1 MSERSEIEVFQEL
14 EGLCKQPGII
24 DVVAFLC
31 FKDTFIHANEG
42 KIDAEVMAQQYD
54 RSKLSRTELS
64 TLVGLVCKHGCIEKA
79 LNIKELGMYASQ
91 IYSLFEELH
100 STFYN
105 ASDFKEL
112 LENKVLPNKILSSGI
127 FMREAI
133 FYAGEGVYKHQY
145 RDLSQIRY
153 QADNTWLKN
162 NKGFLIEH
170 ATEVITAIEQFQLDN
185 INSHVSAA
193 KSLYLAS
200 YLPIFKFTA
209 QALTNYSILPIGI
222 ITAVISA
229 LSAIPSEGMSEFNSV
244 DDFNHRN
251 AFPIIQLDNN
261 VFITLQSYSLW
272 EALYESPF
280 FWFNQ
285 DKSYLTTASK
295 HRGEF
300 TEDFTAQ
307 RLVEVF
313 GEENVYTNIDIFEGK
328 NKTGEIDVL
337 VTFGH
342 VAFVI
347 QAKSK
352 KLTIPARKGNS
363 NQLKSDFK
371 KAVQDAYN
379 QAFSCAE
386 LLQKQGVTFKHSNG
400 DILKLEQNYKTIFPF
415 CVISDYYPALASQAR
430 QFLDFEITEQI
441 QFPCVMD
448 ISLIDLL
455 AEMLETPL
463 LFIDYIQKRCD
474 FADSLISHHELTI
487 LATYLKQNLYFE
499 DDFNMIMLEDDIS
512 AELELA
518 MLARRDGFDAPK
530 TPEGMLTAHADT
542 YVGGILSD
550 IEHSPDY
557 CMLQLGCHL
566 LSLSGDTKEQYNEN
580 IEKLINLYQKDG
592 NHHDITFGFTENK
605 SGLTIHCN
613 DESISTAYK
622 KLATH
627 SEKRKYTCKA
637 DTWIGL
643 CFCPIKKE
651 IKFATYHEAL
661 WEQSDELDEI
671 VKDLPRIGK
680 QHSINYENEKSAG
693 QISPREKPPI
703 VNQAVK
709 VGRNTQC
716 PCGSGNKYK
725 RCCY

>member
-1 MSERSEIEVFQEL
+1 MSKRLETEVFQEL
-14 EGLCKQPGII
+14 EYLCKQPGII

-64 TLVGLVCKHGCIEKA
+64 TLVGLVCKHGIVEQAITKIE
-79 LNIKELGMYASQ
+79 LEQ
-91 IYSLFEELH
+91 HVTHIYTLFEELH

-105 ASDFKEL
+105 PIDFKEL
-112 LENKVLPNKILSSGI
+112 LEKKVLPNKIFSSGT

-145 RDLSQIRY
+145 RDLSQTRY
-153 QADNTWLKN
+153 RADNAWLNN
-162 NKGFLIEH
+162 NKGFLIEN
-170 ATEVITAIEQFQLDN
+170 AAGVITAIEQFQLNN
-185 INSHVSAA
+185 INSLISAA
-193 KSLYLAS
+193 KSLYLPS
-200 YLPIFKFTA
+200 YLPIFKFTV
-209 QALTNYSILPIGI
+209 QDLTNYSVLPVEI

-229 LSAIPSEGMSEFNSV
+229 LSAMPSEGMAEFNSV

-251 AFPIIQLDNN
+251 AFPIIKLNEN
-261 VFITLQSYSLW
+261 EFITLQSYSLW

-280 FWFNQ
+280 FWFSQ
-285 DKSYLTTASK
+285 DKSYSITASE

-300 TEDFTAQ
+300 TENFTAE
-307 RLVEVF
+307 RLAEVF
-313 GEENVYTNIDIFEGK
+313 GEENVFTNIDIFEGK

-337 VTFGH
+337 VSFGH
-342 VAFVI
+342 IAFVI

-379 QAFSCAE
+379 QAFTCAE
-386 LLQKQGVTFKHSNG
+386 LLQKQGVIFKHADG
-400 DILKLEQNYKTIFPF
+400 DILELEQNYKTIFPL
-415 CVISDYYPALASQAR
+415 CVVSDYYPALASQAR
-430 QFLDFEITEQI
+430 QFLEYKVTEQI
-441 QFPCVMD
+441 QFPYVMD

-463 LFIDYIQKRCD
+463 FFIDYIQKRCD
-474 FADSLISHHELTI
+474 FAESIISHHELTI

-499 DDFNMIMLEDDIS
+499 DSFNMIMLDDDIS

-550 IEHSPDY
+550 IEHSSDY
-557 CMLQLGCHL
+557 CMLQLGGHL
-566 LSLSGDTKEQYNEN
+566 LSLSGDTKERYNKE
-580 IEKLINLYQKDG
+580 IEQLINLYQKDG
-592 NHHDITFGFTENK
+592 NHHDRTFGFTEEK

-613 DESISTAYK
+613 DEGISTAYE

-627 SEKRKYTCKA
+627 CEKRKYTCKA
-637 DTWIGL
+637 DTWLGL
-643 CFCPIKKE
+643 SFCPIKKKF
-651 IKFATYHEAL
+651 KFATYHESL
-661 WEQSDELDEI
+661 WEQSAELDEI

-680 QHSINYENEKSAG
+680 QHR
-693 QISPREKPPI
+693 ISYQSDSST
-703 VNQAVK
+703 NQRTPVERQTNR
-709 VGRNTQC
+709 VGRNKPC
-716 PCGSGNKYK
+716 PCGSGEKYK

>member
-64 TLVGLVCKHGCIEKA
+64 TLVGLVCKHGCIEKD
-79 LNIKELGMYASQ
+79 LNIKELEMHVSQ

-105 ASDFKEL
+105 PIDFKEL
-112 LENKVLPNKILSSGI
+112 LENKVPPNEIFSSGTL
-127 FMREAI
+127 MREAI

-145 RDLSQIRY
+145 RDLSQTRY
-153 QADNTWLKN
+153 RADNAWLN
-162 NKGFLIEH
+162 DNKGFLIEN
-170 ATEVITAIEQFQLDN
+170 AAEVITAIEQFQLDN
-185 INSHVSAA
+185 INMLVSAA
-193 KSLYLAS
+193 NSLYFPS

-209 QALTNYSILPIGI
+209 QDLVNYSTLPLEV

-229 LSAIPSEGMSEFNSV
+229 LSATPSEGMTEFKSV

-251 AFPIIQLDNN
+251 AFPVIKLGGSE
-261 VFITLQSYSLW
+261 FITLQSYSLW

-280 FWFNQ
+280 FWFGQ
-285 DKSYLTTASK
+285 DKSYSITASE

-300 TEDFTAQ
+300 TEGFTAE
-307 RLVEVF
+307 RLATVF
-313 GEENVYTNIDIFEGK
+313 GEENVFTNIDAFEGK

-337 VTFGH
+337 VSFGH
-342 VAFVI
+342 IAFVI

-352 KLTIPARKGNS
+352 KLTISARKGNS

-386 LLQKQGVTFKHSNG
+386 LLQKQGVIFKHANG
-400 DILKLEQNYKTIFPF
+400 EILALEQNYKMIFPF
-415 CVISDYYPALASQAR
+415 CVVSDYYPALASQAR
-430 QFLDFEITEQI
+430 QFLKYEVTEQI
-441 QFPCVMD
+441 QFPYVMD
-448 ISLIDLL
+448 VSLIDLL
-455 AEMLETPL
+455 AEMLATPL
-463 LFIDYIQKRCD
+463 FFIDYIKKRCD
-474 FADSLISHHELTI
+474 FAESIISQHELTI

-499 DDFNMIMLEDDIS
+499 GGFNMIMLEDDIS

-518 MLARRDGFDAPK
+518 MLARRDGFDAPQ
-530 TPEGMLTAHADT
+530 TPEGMLTAHDDT
-542 YVGGILSD
+542 HVGSILSD
-550 IEHSPDY
+550 LERSPDY

-566 LSLSGDTKEQYNEN
+566 LSLSGDTIERYNDEIEQ
-580 IEKLINLYQKDG
+580 LIHLYQKDG
-592 NHHDITFGFTENK
+592 NHHDRTFGFTEGK

-613 DESISTAYK
+613 DESLSTSYK

-627 SEKRKYTCKA
+627 CEKRKYTCKA
-637 DTWIGL
+637 DTWLGL
-643 CFCPIKKE
+643 CFCPIRKTF
-651 IKFATYHEAL
+651 KFATYHEAL

-680 QHSINYENEKSAG
+680 QHRINYENEKLAEKKTSKAKTTVK
-693 QISPREKPPI
+693 ISRNKP
-703 VNQAVK
+703 
-709 VGRNTQC
+709 C
-716 PCGSGNKYK
+716 PCGSGEKYK